1 MVDIFDEHYILAYD
15 IKENEPFRQSSFQ
28 NTIENLSN
36 SPQESQQA
44 SQNSSLTGLNEQV
57 PHDNQNMPSSNEN
70 DEERIGQSNGEFT
83 SISKNKNS
91 HKKRKIMIDPN
102 GATTNYQT
110 NGTNS
115 SAMKKKNSR
124 RENKINSAG
133 AGCLGEIYTYHYKKC
148 KKYGYE
154 LKRPNFQHLFCGN
167 ILYHEQFLNARIYQ
181 ILRHENPQ
189 NDKIIKKM
197 VLEKKDNEFVR
208 EINLTFK
215 YIYEKYIEEKSN
227 NNMPIDENKEIGI
240 RTLKQVVEE
249 RKEELEELEKK
260 GIATQEELEKLADF
274 EHNSKKFFEELKN
287 IKKRSNSKTPKFQ
300 FEVVSY
306 IENYPEFDNN

>member
-15 IKENEPFRQSSFQ
+15 IKENEPFRQRSFE

-36 SPQESQQA
+36 SPQDSPQA

-57 PHDNQNMPSSNEN
+57 PHDSQNTPSRNEN
-70 DEERIGQSNGEFT
+70 EEERIGQSNGEVT

-115 SAMKKKNSR
+115 TAMKKKNSR

-133 AGCLGEIYTYHYKKC
+133 AGCFGEIYAYLYNMCIIH
-148 KKYGYE
+148 GYE

-215 YIYEKYIEEKSN
+215 YIYEKYIEEKSDN
-227 NNMPIDENKEIGI
+227 GMPIDENKEIGI

>member
-15 IKENEPFRQSSFQ
+15 IKENEPFRQRSFE

-36 SPQESQQA
+36 SPQDSPQA

-57 PHDNQNMPSSNEN
+57 PLDSQNMPSSNEN
-70 DEERIGQSNGEFT
+70 DEERIGQSNREVT

-115 SAMKKKNSR
+115 TAMKKKNSR

-133 AGCLGEIYTYHYKKC
+133 AGCFGEIYTYLYNMC
-148 KKYGYE
+148 IINGFE

-167 ILYHEQFLNARIYQ
+167 ILYHEQFLKARIYQ
-181 ILRHENPQ
+181 ILRHEIPE
-189 NDKIIKKM
+189 NDQIIRAM
-197 VLEKKDNEFVR
+197 VLEKKNNEFIHI
-208 EINLTFK
+208 INLTFK
-215 YIYEKYIEEKSN
+215 YIYEKYIEEKSDN
-227 NNMPIDENKEIGI
+227 GMPIDENEEIGI

-249 RKEELEELEKK
+249 RREQLEKK
-260 GIATQEELEKLADF
+260 GIATQEELEKLSDF
-274 EHNSKKFFEELKN
+274 ELNSKNFFEELKN

-306 IENYPEFDNN
+306 IENYPELDNN

>member
-36 SPQESQQA
+36 SPQDSSQA

-57 PHDNQNMPSSNEN
+57 PLDSQNMPSSNEN
-70 DEERIGQSNGEFT
+70 DEERIGQSNREVT

-115 SAMKKKNSR
+115 TAMKKKNSR

-133 AGCLGEIYTYHYKKC
+133 AGCFGEIYTYLYNMC
-148 KKYGYE
+148 IINGFE

-167 ILYHEQFLNARIYQ
+167 ILYHEQFLKARIYQ
-181 ILRHENPQ
+181 ILRHEIPE
-189 NDKIIKKM
+189 NDQIIRAM
-197 VLEKKDNEFVR
+197 VLEKKNNEFIHI
-208 EINLTFK
+208 INLTFK
-215 YIYEKYIEEKSN
+215 YIYEKYIEEKSDN
-227 NNMPIDENKEIGI
+227 GMPIDENEEIGI

-249 RKEELEELEKK
+249 RREQLEKK

-274 EHNSKKFFEELKN
+274 ELNSKNFFEELKN

-306 IENYPEFDNN
+306 IENYPELDNN

>member
-36 SPQESQQA
+36 SPQDSPQA

-57 PHDNQNMPSSNEN
+57 PLDSQNMPSSNEN
-70 DEERIGQSNGEFT
+70 DEERIGQSNREVT

-115 SAMKKKNSR
+115 TAMKKKNSR

-133 AGCLGEIYTYHYKKC
+133 AGCFGEIYTYLYNMC
-148 KKYGYE
+148 IINGFE

-167 ILYHEQFLNARIYQ
+167 ILYHEQFLKARIYQ
-181 ILRHENPQ
+181 ILRHEIPE
-189 NDKIIKKM
+189 NDQIIRAM
-197 VLEKKDNEFVR
+197 VLEKKNNEFIHI
-208 EINLTFK
+208 INLTFK
-215 YIYEKYIEEKSN
+215 YIYEKYIEEKSDN
-227 NNMPIDENKEIGI
+227 GMPIDENEEIGI

-249 RKEELEELEKK
+249 RREQLEKK
-260 GIATQEELEKLADF
+260 GIATQEELEKLDDF
-274 EHNSKKFFEELKN
+274 EFNSKNFFEELKN

-306 IENYPEFDNN
+306 IENYPELDNN

>member
-1 MVDIFDEHYILAYD
+1 MVDIFDEHYILVYD
-15 IKENEPFRQSSFQ
+15 INENEPFRQSSFQ

-36 SPQESQQA
+36 SPQDSPQA

-57 PHDNQNMPSSNEN
+57 PHDSQNMPSSNEN
-70 DEERIGQSNGEFT
+70 DEERIGQSNGEVT

-91 HKKRKIMIDPN
+91 HKKRKIIIDQI
-102 GATTNYQT
+102 GSTTNYQT

-115 SAMKKKNSR
+115 TEVKKKNSR

-133 AGCLGEIYTYHYKKC
+133 AGCFGEIYAYLYNMCIIH
-148 KKYGYE
+148 GYE

-167 ILYHEQFLNARIYQ
+167 ILYHEQFLKARIYQ
-181 ILRHENPQ
+181 ILRHEIPE
-189 NDKIIKKM
+189 NDQIIRAM
-197 VLEKKDNEFVR
+197 ILEKKNNEFIYI
-208 EINLTFK
+208 INLTFQ
-215 YIYEKYIEEKSN
+215 YIYEKYIEEKSDN
-227 NNMPIDENKEIGI
+227 AMPINENEELGI
-240 RTLKQVVEE
+240 KTLKQVVEE
-249 RKEELEELEKK
+249 RREQLEKK

-274 EHNSKKFFEELKN
+274 EFNSKNFFEELKN

-306 IENYPEFDNN
+306 IESYPELDNN

>member
-57 PHDNQNMPSSNEN
+57 PHDNQNMPSRYEN

-124 RENKINSAG
+124 R
-133 AGCLGEIYTYHYKKC
+133 
-148 KKYGYE
+148 
-154 LKRPNFQHLFCGN
+154 
-167 ILYHEQFLNARIYQ
+167 
-181 ILRHENPQ
+181 
-189 NDKIIKKM
+189 
-197 VLEKKDNEFVR
+197 
-208 EINLTFK
+208 
-215 YIYEKYIEEKSN
+215 
-227 NNMPIDENKEIGI
+227 
-240 RTLKQVVEE
+240 
-249 RKEELEELEKK
+249 
-260 GIATQEELEKLADF
+260 
-274 EHNSKKFFEELKN
+274 
-287 IKKRSNSKTPKFQ
+287 
-300 FEVVSY
+300 
-306 IENYPEFDNN
+306 

>member
-36 SPQESQQA
+36 SPQDSPQA

-57 PHDNQNMPSSNEN
+57 PLDSQNMPSSNEN
-70 DEERIGQSNGEFT
+70 DEERIGQSNREVT

-115 SAMKKKNSR
+115 TAMKKKNSR

-133 AGCLGEIYTYHYKKC
+133 AGCFGEIYTYLYNMC
-148 KKYGYE
+148 IINGFE

-167 ILYHEQFLNARIYQ
+167 ILYHEQFLKARIYQ
-181 ILRHENPQ
+181 ILRHEIPE
-189 NDKIIKKM
+189 NDQIIRAM
-197 VLEKKDNEFVR
+197 VLEKKNNEFIHI
-208 EINLTFK
+208 INLTFK
-215 YIYEKYIEEKSN
+215 YIYEKYIEEKSDN
-227 NNMPIDENKEIGI
+227 GMPIDENEEIGI

-249 RKEELEELEKK
+249 RREQLEKK

-274 EHNSKKFFEELKN
+274 ELNSKNFFEELKN

-306 IENYPEFDNN
+306 IENYPELDNN